1 MDLAW
6 LLPSLF
12 EDKAHSVMPL
22 DHWIEVLGL
31 DGGSGRRESMDNVL
45 LLARLF
51 QMLLVRAA
59 GKQVDTAASLIDES
73 RASSFLRRA
82 Y

>member
-1 MDLAW
+1 
-6 LLPSLF
+6 
-12 EDKAHSVMPL
+12 
-22 DHWIEVLGL
+22 
-31 DGGSGRRESMDNVL
+31 
-45 LLARLF
+45 
-51 QMLLVRAA
+51 MLLVRAA